1 MASPS
6 HSLGSRP
13 NHVWGVSVSYGSTQ
27 GWNVVFPSLPRASVR
42 RLQHLSHA
50 GSVLRGSRCCALR
63 SPHGTLAPHRR
74 PMLTLRAPV
83 IPLNQQLDLPL
94 PEWGCCLPPMPPD
107 VPSIAPQQ
115 LWATL
120 SGRDPGPG
128 ASDDPPHPPGDMA

>member
-6 HSLGSRP
+6 HSLESRP

-50 GSVLRGSRCCALR
+50 GSVLRGSRCCSLR
-63 SPHGTLAPHRR
+63 SPHGTLAPNRR

-83 IPLNQQLDLPL
+83 IPLNPQLDLPL
-94 PEWGCCLPPMPPD
+94 PEWGGLPSPRAPGRAIDCPTAALGD
-107 VPSIAPQQ
+107 AVGRAPS
-115 LWATL
+115 
-120 SGRDPGPG
+120 PG
-128 ASDDPPHPPGDMA
+128 ASDDPPHPPGDIT

>member
-50 GSVLRGSRCCALR
+50 GSVLRGSRCL
-63 SPHGTLAPHRR
+63 LAAVAAWDAR
-74 PMLTLRAPV
+74 
-83 IPLNQQLDLPL
+83 
-94 PEWGCCLPPMPPD
+94 
-107 VPSIAPQQ
+107 PQQ
-115 LWATL
+115 EAHVD
-120 SGRDPGPG
+120 SACSRDTPQPTT
-128 ASDDPPHPPGDMA
+128 PPSAARVGVL